1 MKADVP
7 VIGSARD
14 AAVEMLETATCA
26 IKAVHNLARAA
37 EQGTAL
43 LVDVA
48 VVSRAYVLA
57 QAKPETIEMLK
68 SDANSS
74 ELLAM
79 FNIK

>member
-1 MKADVP
+1 MKADVT